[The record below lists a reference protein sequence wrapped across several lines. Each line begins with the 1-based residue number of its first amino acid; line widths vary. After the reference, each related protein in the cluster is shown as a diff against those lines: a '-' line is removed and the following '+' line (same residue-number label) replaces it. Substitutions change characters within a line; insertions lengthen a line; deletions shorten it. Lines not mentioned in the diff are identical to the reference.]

1 MPQGRPK
8 AIAPWGAARSA
19 VRGDIQPPRRAR
31 GVTSEPSPRDR
42 VTTMLD
48 LFADLWAYMRA
59 RKKFWLT
66 PIIVLLVLF
75 GALLVFGQ
83 GSALAPLIYTLF

>member
-1 MPQGRPK
+1 VGIR
-8 AIAPWGAARSA
+8 AAPAPARRAAGLSA
-19 VRGDIQPPRRAR
+19 AR
-31 GVTSEPSPRDR
+31 GVPSGSSTRNR
-42 VTTMLD
+42 GKTMLD
-48 LFADLWAYMRA
+48 LLADLWAYMRA